1 MIFLKI
7 HIFFHSFNYTAQNV
21 VLISIHI
28 LFRKGEKTE
37 KKKEGKGRDSDSR
50 RVVQL
55 R

>member
-37 KKKEGKGRDSDSR
+37 KEKEKEEILIGEWYN
-50 RVVQL
+50 
-55 R
+55 